1 MEGWEGKG
9 MNGKVVKNKENGRNG
24 KGKRK
29 NGMGG
34 GNQREV
40 MARDIPLFVLI
51 ICNNEIIIIR
61 DIDRRVTS
69 YGGYNNK
76 QTKINSDNLTQL
88 YCILVT
94 VSCLLYPV

>member
-1 MEGWEGKG
+1 

-24 KGKRK
+24 KGERK
-29 NGMGG
+29 NGVVG

-61 DIDRRVTS
+61 DIDELRVT
-69 YGGYNNK
+69 GDII
-76 QTKINSDNLTQL
+76 INRQK
-88 YCILVT
+88 
-94 VSCLLYPV
+94 

>member
-1 MEGWEGKG
+1 MGRLLKTKKMGGMARGRGKMGW
-9 MNGKVVKNKENGRNG
+9 
-24 KGKRK
+24 
-29 NGMGG
+29 GG

-40 MARDIPLFVLI
+40 MARDNPLFVLI

-61 DIDRRVTS
+61 DIDELRVT
-69 YGGYNNK
+69 GDIIIK